1 MKLAISILLSIGL
14 PVAVAVAEADIAVQK
29 SVNNEFPV
37 PNEPVEFTVKVENI
51 GDQAASGVVIVDQ
64 LPEEMVIPAGA
75 GAFTSVGTYDPATG
89 EWSIGDLHPGAGAV
103 LVLPAV
109 VSVLQPPGCIVNY
122 AASEYEDIL
131 VDNNDAARSAIHQPD
146 VERCVDLSVAHNIFG
161 IPVGTGAGIFATCN
175 SQERYD
181 GDVRLTNHGPDP
193 ARNVVVTISQDPVV
207 GPNLRFDDADCNN
220 APAANCNL
228 TEVAAGETVV
238 IDVTSDLYQS
248 YSVFTQSLSMSAMT
262 SDTDYDPSNS
272 SPDDLFSAGGFSSCE
287 QVGPFI
293 PDPFGGDGC
302 FIATAAYGSPYDSH
316 LDSLRDFRDRIL
328 MRTRPGRALVQLYYQ
343 HSPPL
348 AKFISDRNWLRVI
361 ARGVLAPIVF
371 TIEHPVRS
379 AVLFMTMIF
388 AVTILWKR
396 RRCAVGNFN

>member
-1 MKLAISILLSIGL
+1 
-14 PVAVAVAEADIAVQK
+14 
-29 SVNNEFPV
+29 
-37 PNEPVEFTVKVENI
+37 
-51 GDQAASGVVIVDQ
+51 
-64 LPEEMVIPAGA
+64 
-75 GAFTSVGTYDPATG
+75 
-89 EWSIGDLHPGAGAV
+89 
-103 LVLPAV
+103 
-109 VSVLQPPGCIVNY
+109 
-122 AASEYEDIL
+122 
-131 VDNNDAARSAIHQPD
+131 
-146 VERCVDLSVAHNIFG
+146 
-161 IPVGTGAGIFATCN
+161 VGTGAGIFATCN

-328 MRTRPGRALVQLYYQ
+328 MRTRPGRVLVQLYYQ